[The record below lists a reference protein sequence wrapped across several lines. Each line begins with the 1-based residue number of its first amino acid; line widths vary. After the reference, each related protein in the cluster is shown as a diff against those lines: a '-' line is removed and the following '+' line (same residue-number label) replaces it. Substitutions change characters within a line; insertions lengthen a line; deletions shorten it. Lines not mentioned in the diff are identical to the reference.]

1 MFELQ
6 SRIEITN
13 YILNKFISLSKIVN
27 IESSILGLLVFMIHW
42 FFIAIPL
49 ITILV
54 GTINWKFWISICIW
68 ISIYIFHFY
77 FNGCILTKIER
88 RLFNDREKWYGP
100 WTPVTGLISLLKGN
114 PTKELMNN
122 VFFCWGILLS
132 IFTLIR
138 IFYYFFKVI
147 KFNYMI
153 KN

>member
-68 ISIYIFHFY
+68 ISIYIY
-77 FNGCILTKIER
+77 
-88 RLFNDREKWYGP
+88 
-100 WTPVTGLISLLKGN
+100 SS
-114 PTKELMNN
+114 
-122 VFFCWGILLS
+122 S
-132 IFTLIR
+132 IFRKLVLIQKY
-138 IFYYFFKVI
+138 IKKVV
-147 KFNYMI
+147 KLY
-153 KN
+153 